1 MLIALTGAG
10 CGGDGGNGGEGEISG
25 QHSGLPVP
33 PTGKST
39 VGGHVRLDIRSASGA
54 SVGLS
59 VGGAKAKADT
69 KPDGSSDSKGVEP
82 GKRPVAVAVP
92 ASQATSPEAASPIDL
107 IFDPGTAR
115 WRNPEF
121 DVDAQFRE
129 IHKLGGTTIRL
140 RIDRET
146 DLAMVDRAV
155 SAAAM
160 LGMKVLMTPT
170 GGSLEAPWVAT
181 PAASAA
187 FADFVGV
194 LGRRYKDVK
203 RWAIYNEPNLMLD
216 KGSFNTAGDA
226 YRDLYQRSQQALAKG
241 GHSWEEVLIG
251 EVAPHGRPNEQ
262 GSSGYDRESVSK
274 FMRDLF
280 LEGAKLR
287 TGGWAAH
294 PYSGMGTYSRM
305 GDLEMMHQELVRA
318 ARRGGVRGIPDIYVT
333 EWGVLG
339 AKPNAGR
346 QRLRGQ
352 RQAMALPYVKS
363 FAQYLLQTDSGFDT
377 GLIDTLGNR
386 KPQYYSFPGSL
397 GG

>member
-1 MLIALTGAG
+1 
-10 CGGDGGNGGEGEISG
+10 
-25 QHSGLPVP
+25 
-33 PTGKST
+33 
-39 VGGHVRLDIRSASGA
+39 
-54 SVGLS
+54 
-59 VGGAKAKADT
+59 
-69 KPDGSSDSKGVEP
+69 
-82 GKRPVAVAVP
+82 
-92 ASQATSPEAASPIDL
+92 
-107 IFDPGTAR
+107 
-115 WRNPEF
+115 
-121 DVDAQFRE
+121 
-129 IHKLGGTTIRL
+129 
-140 RIDRET
+140 
-146 DLAMVDRAV
+146 
-155 SAAAM
+155 
-160 LGMKVLMTPT
+160 
-170 GGSLEAPWVAT
+170 
-181 PAASAA
+181 
-187 FADFVGV
+187 V

-241 GHSWEEVLIG
+241 GHSWKEVLIG
-251 EVAPHGRPNEQ
+251 EVAPIGQRSKQ

-294 PYSGMGTYSRM
+294 PYSGMG
-305 GDLEMMHQELVRA
+305 DLEMMHQELVKA

-339 AKPNAGR
+339 AKPNAGH

-363 FAQYLLQTDSGFDT
+363 FAQYLLQTDWGFDT